1 MKRPHRKPRS
11 LFTPPVPKVSGF
23 MLDNHLAPE
32 LEWFDVEL
40 ANEGSKWMKKVI
52 DVVYLRTEVV

>member
-1 MKRPHRKPRS
+1 
-11 LFTPPVPKVSGF
+11 VPKVSGF